1 MMIGLNETDNGT
13 KRRLQSDLQSF
24 HRKFDNETRM
34 ALEDVWQKIYEEAV
48 ANCPVDTMSLVGTIK
63 LVTGDSAGQQIPTS
77 NIIASGMSMTL
88 FNGTITVGD
97 DAVVNPK
104 NNIPTSWYAIWVHDG
119 HFNRDGRWVNGQP
132 FLSDAFD
139 KYEAEL
145 NTALSKAGGP

>member
-1 MMIGLNETDNGT
+1 MIGIFESDGGT
-13 KRRLQSDLQSF
+13 KKRTQKDLKDF
-24 HRKFDNETRM
+24 MNKLTKDGK
-34 ALEDVWQKIYEEAV
+34 AGLEDVWGKIYEEVV

-63 LVTGDSAGQQIPTS
+63 LVTGDTVGQQVPNSFISTT
-77 NIIASGMSMTL
+77 GMSETI

-97 DAVVNPK
+97 DAVINPK

-119 HFNRDGRWVNGQP
+119 HFNRDGRWVEGIP

-145 NTALSKAGGP
+145 NAVMAKAGGP